1 MPKIIPNLW
10 FDNQAAEAAEFYVS
24 VFPNSR
30 VTATSHYT
38 DAGPGEPGSVLTV
51 AYELDGEPFIAI
63 NGGPAHA
70 GFTETVSFLIECE
83 DQAEIDAYWA
93 KLTADGGSEQP
104 CGWCKDKFGLSWQVV
119 PKGMDEFFA
128 SNDTAAVNRAMEAMF
143 TMTKL
148 DVAALEAAAKGT
160 GAPAA

>member
-10 FDNQAAEAAEFYVS
+10 FDHQAAEAAEFYVS

-51 AYELDGEPFIAI
+51 AYELDGEPFTAI

-83 DQAEIDAYWA
+83 DQAEIDAYWE

-119 PKGMDEFFA
+119 PKGMEDFFA

-148 DVAALEAAAKGT
+148 DVAALEAAART
-160 GAPAA
+160 PDAAPR

>member
-38 DAGPGEPGSVLTV
+38 EVGPGEPGSVLTV
-51 AYELDGEPFIAI
+51 AYELDGEPFTAI

-70 GFTETVSFLIECE
+70 GFTETISFLIECE

-119 PKGMDEFFA
+119 PKGMEDFFA